1 MSHSEEPVTK
11 EEYLK
16 IRRNFRILGGVALL
30 VVGTGATFYHYS
42 MGLKWLDAVYFSTIT
57 LTTVGYGDIVPTNDA
72 AKIFTIGYLIVGIG
86 IIASFANLLLK
97 NAVTKRQYK
106 KELKEK

>member
-1 MSHSEEPVTK
+1 MNQPEERVTK

-16 IRRNFRILGGVALL
+16 IRRNFRILALIAL
-30 VVGTGATFYHYS
+30 SVLGFGATFYHFN
-42 MGLKWLDAVYFSTIT
+42 MNLKWVDAFYFSTIT
-57 LTTVGYGDIVPTNDA
+57 LTTVGYGDIVPTNDT
-72 AKIFTIGYLIVGIG
+72 AKLFTIGYVIVGIG

-106 KELKEK
+106 KEQREK